1 MLKFVCQGED
11 LTAQSSQFYGHFF
24 QFIKQSHCLFLRKA
38 ALQLLHGLVIIH
50 ANGTVLGVQRGE
62 AGVVID
68 KRLIDFRNAKGVD
81 IDNEKSKE
89 VQTDEAEFLKAEFNG
104 ISLSSLPVD
113 SCLIPYL
120 ETRIEGIRQCLS
132 VKASLSAIFLI
143 GSTLEGIL
151 LGVASKH
158 PAIYNK
164 ANSVPKDTKTG
175 KPRNFNEWTLNN
187 FIDVSYEIG
196 FLKEDVKKF
205 SHALRD
211 FRNYIHP
218 YQQMSIG
225 FQPDEHTAR
234 ICFQVLKAALYQIE
248 QKSKS

>member
-1 MLKFVCQGED
+1 M
-11 LTAQSSQFYGHFF
+11 
-24 QFIKQSHCLFLRKA
+24 
-38 ALQLLHGLVIIH
+38 
-50 ANGTVLGVQRGE
+50 
-62 AGVVID
+62 
-68 KRLIDFRNAKGVD
+68 
-81 IDNEKSKE
+81 
-89 VQTDEAEFLKAEFNG
+89 
-104 ISLSSLPVD
+104 
-113 SCLIPYL
+113 
-120 ETRIEGIRQCLS
+120 ETRIEEIRQCLS
-132 VKASLSAIFLI
+132 VKAPLSAIFLI

-164 ANSVPKDTKTG
+164 ANSAPQDTKTG
-175 KPRNFNEWTLNN
+175 KPRNFSEWTLNN
-187 FIDVSYEIG
+187 FIDVSYEVG